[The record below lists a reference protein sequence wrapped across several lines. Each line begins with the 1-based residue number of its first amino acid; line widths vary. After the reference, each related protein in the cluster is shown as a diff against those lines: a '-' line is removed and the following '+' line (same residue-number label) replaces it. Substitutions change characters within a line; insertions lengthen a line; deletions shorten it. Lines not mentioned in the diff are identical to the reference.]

1 MFARVLLG
9 NQPQLALA
17 SRAIAGSQQGNVA
30 ALNTATTGQQLDP
43 RYLPSTFD
51 QLVVAG
57 ARVGLEVGEPDLVL
71 FSRYLERQR

>member
-17 SRAIAGSQQGNVA
+17 CGAITGTQQGNVA
-30 ALNTATTGQQLDP
+30 ALYAATTGEQFDP
-43 RYLPSTFD
+43 RQLPCTFD

-57 ARVGLEVGEPDLVL
+57 TRVGLEVGEPDLVL
-71 FSRYLERQR
+71 FSLDLER